1 MKKNKNQ
8 DARPGL
14 YEKVYEREALSRVS
28 EAEAQAE
35 KLEAYERTAANRRN
49 RGIARALLAF
59 ITVAAIFCALTYI
72 VYRFLFVISD
82 FEIEGTT
89 RYTPEELISAAGVTE
104 GDNLY
109 SFSSRVAEE
118 NVRAA
123 CPYVKSLKVKRSVP
137 DTITFIVEEHTPAFY
152 ADIYGETF
160 ILSDD
165 LTVLGEGDD
174 TDGLCRLRLPAVT
187 RAVAGSK
194 IEFES
199 TTQSSRITDTCRAVT
214 ASELAKRIGV
224 IDLTDPF
231 KLNMEC
237 DRKYLLVFGTY
248 DECDLRLRVA
258 CAVLKDEMFE
268 NENKA
273 KLDLTNTSETT
284 VTIDNTLVFE

>member
-1 MKKNKNQ
+1 MKKNNNQ
-8 DARPGL
+8 NARPGL
-14 YEKVYEREALSRVS
+14 YEKVYEREARARVS
-28 EAEAQAE
+28 EAEAQAQR
-35 KLEAYERTAANRRN
+35 LEAYERTAANRRN

-59 ITVAAIFCALTYI
+59 VIVVAIFCALTYT
-72 VYRFLFVISD
+72 VYRLLFVISD
-82 FEIEGTT
+82 IEVTGSA
-89 RYTPEELISAAGVTE
+89 RYTPDELITAAGVAE
-104 GDNLY
+104 GDKLY
-109 SFSSRVAEE
+109 SFSSRIAEE
-118 NVRAA
+118 RIRAA
-123 CPYVKSLKVKRSVP
+123 CPYIKSLKVERTIP
-137 DTITFIVEEHTPAFY
+137 DKITFTVEEHAPIFF

-165 LTVLGEGDD
+165 LTVLGEGSD

-187 RAVAGSK
+187 SAIAGTK

-199 TTQSSRITDTCRAVT
+199 QNQATHISETCSAVA
-214 ASELAKRIGV
+214 ASELAGRIGV

-258 CAVLKDEMFE
+258 AAVLKDEMFE